1 MSDSVRDCYESIVM
15 RLKAVFTAE
24 EARAMADRV
33 VDHYF
38 NLSPWQR
45 VMAGTTEAD
54 KEKVYLIEGAVNK
67 LVDNIPLQYVLGTS
81 FFMDLELIVNPSVL
95 IPRPETEELVTLILK
110 QYSGNQI
117 SQKLNILD
125 IGTGSGCIPIALKR
139 YIPES
144 NVSSI
149 DLSGEALMVAH
160 ENALRN
166 QVVINLIKADI
177 LDQTQW
183 KAFPQFDLIVS
194 NPPYVTH
201 EEKKQMKPNV
211 LNHEP
216 HTALFVPDND
226 PLIFYRCI
234 MNFAKAKLIN
244 GGTIWVEINEA
255 FGKEVLSLF
264 EDNMF
269 KERELLKDMFGK
281 YRFVKVTK

>member
-15 RLKAVFTAE
+15 RLKAVFPAE

-33 VDHYF
+33 VNHYF
-38 NLSPWQR
+38 NLSPSQR

-54 KEKVYLIEGAVNK
+54 REKIFLIEEAVNK

-81 FFMDLELIVNPSVL
+81 FFMDLELVVNPSVL

-149 DLSGEALMVAH
+149 DLSGEALMVAR

-166 QVVINLIKADI
+166 QVVINLIQADI

-234 MNFAKAKLIN
+234 MNFAKVKLIN

>member
-15 RLKAVFTAE
+15 RLKAVFPAE
-24 EARAMADRV
+24 EACAMADRV